1 MPDFAAWRR
10 DESARAVEAWVR
22 IQERAT
28 VITIRRGGETLDAQ
42 TVRIEMS
49 DGGREDLNL
58 RRGLDAS
65 AATTPGVQRAVVFGV
80 RQHPTVADT
89 NIERGD
95 RFVVGATEFEV
106 IGVITGVGGVQA
118 VCEART

>member
-10 DESARAVEAWVR
+10 DDSARAIEAWDR
-22 IQERAT
+22 IEERAT

-49 DGGREDLNL
+49 DGGREDLTL
-58 RRGLDAS
+58 RRGLNVM
-65 AATTPGVQRAVVFGV
+65 PGVQRAVVFGV

-89 NIERGD
+89 DIQRGD
-95 RFVVGATEFEV
+95 RFVVGTTEFEV
-106 IGVITGVGGVQA
+106 IGVIVGVGDVQA